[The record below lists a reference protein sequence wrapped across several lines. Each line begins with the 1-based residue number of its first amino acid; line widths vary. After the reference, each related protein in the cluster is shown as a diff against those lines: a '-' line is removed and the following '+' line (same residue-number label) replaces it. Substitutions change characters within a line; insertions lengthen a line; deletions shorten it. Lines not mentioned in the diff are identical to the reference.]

1 METKSAASKN
11 NPPTGSKSTPPKSN
25 PPLESL
31 SYEVAMMMIYEER
44 EPNPPGFH
52 DIFVPVNR
60 IFDEPGARGMFTGIK
75 QITWSDGDLFK
86 DIEKKLMDQL
96 MIEPQARERTYFRIF
111 TNKELFDEPIGWY
124 AMPFPES
131 HVIVHS
137 QEDVDPLFSDDTLDE
152 NKTGFVDNA
161 VGIFVQNIN
170 SMWWLWPNKGKIRPP
185 PKRR

>member
-11 NPPTGSKSTPPKSN
+11 NPPTRSKSTPPKSN

-31 SYEVAMMMIYEER
+31 SDDIAVMMIGER
-44 EPNPPGFH
+44 EPSLPGVH
-52 DIFVPVNR
+52 EISVPVNR

-75 QITWSDGDLFK
+75 HITWSDGDLFK
-86 DIEKKLMDQL
+86 DIEKKLMIQL
-96 MIEPQARERTYFRIF
+96 KIEPQARERTYFRIF
-111 TNKELFDEPIGWY
+111 TNKAFFDEPMGWY
-124 AMPFPES
+124 AMRFPES
-131 HVIVHS
+131 HVIVHG
-137 QEDVDPLFSDDTLDE
+137 QKDIDPLFSDDTLDE